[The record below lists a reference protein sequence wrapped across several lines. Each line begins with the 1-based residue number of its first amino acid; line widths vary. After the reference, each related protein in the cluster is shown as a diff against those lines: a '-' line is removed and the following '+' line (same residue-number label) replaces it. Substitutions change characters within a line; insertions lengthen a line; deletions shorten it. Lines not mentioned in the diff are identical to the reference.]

1 MSELELNGGF
11 AIKHKEGVMWD
22 EKKCL
27 FEIENSKPLYPTAK
41 HIEAGS
47 KLYPQRALEEGEIMV
62 LFWNESRVRSAGVPA
77 FGLPS
82 SHNI

>member
-27 FEIENSKPLYPTAK
+27 FQIEISNPLCPTAK

-47 KLYPQRALEEGEIMV
+47 KLYPPEGFGRGGDHGSFLE
-62 LFWNESRVRSAGVPA
+62 
-77 FGLPS
+77 
-82 SHNI
+82 